1 MQLVQRNRF
10 SLAAKSALL
19 GVTLAAVAL
28 TQACGD
34 DTGVTPEDG
43 LAFEQFAETYRQ
55 AQCERAVKC
64 GFMPDVDTCY
74 VALGQDF
81 AIAEAISAAAFGDLT
96 YDPQAAAT
104 CIETVTSASCEG
116 FTLLT
121 PQVLEACDTVFGN
134 RRGEGEPC
142 VAAAQCQGI
151 GSICEGACG
160 DGCCP
165 GVCRGV
171 SDAGQ
176 MGDICSDLAP
186 CSEGLRCLFA
196 DVSQMFECIPLAG
209 ANEPCVDYGCIP
221 GYACDSSGSG
231 RCFAQASTG
240 SACNPALADACADL
254 NEYCSADQ
262 QRCVPL
268 PRPGEPCG
276 VNPVATSFCARMAYC
291 ADTTCQA
298 LPSVGEEC
306 AGESACLG
314 QLSCS
319 GDPEFICG
327 SLSSPSICVNFE

>member
-1 MQLVQRNRF
+1 MQLAQTTRF
-10 SLAAKSALL
+10 SRAARLAVAGSALA
-19 GVTLAAVAL
+19 TVAL
-28 TQACGD
+28 LQACGD
-34 DTGVTPEDG
+34 DTGTNPDEG

-64 GFMPDVDTCY
+64 GVMPDVETCFG
-74 VALGQDF
+74 ALAQDF
-81 AIAEAISAAAFGDLT
+81 AISEAIAATAYGDLT
-96 YDPQAAAT
+96 YDPAAAAT
-104 CIETVTSASCEG
+104 CIETLTSASCEG
-116 FTLLT
+116 FQLLT
-121 PQVLEACDTVFGN
+121 PDVLEACDQVFGN

-142 VAAAQCQGI
+142 VAAIQCQGI

-160 DGCCP
+160 AGCCE

-186 CSEGLRCLFA
+186 CAEGLRCLFA

-209 ANEPCVDYGCIP
+209 ANEPCVAYGCIQ
-221 GYACDSSGSG
+221 GYSCDTAGSG

-276 VNPVATSFCARMAYC
+276 VNPVAMNYCARMAYC
-291 ADTTCQA
+291 DGTTCQA
-298 LPSVGEEC
+298 LPGVGEEC

-314 QLSCS
+314 QLQCS
-319 GDPEFICG
+319 GDPDFLCG
-327 SLSSPSICVNFE
+327 SLPSPSICTNFE